1 MPIPEK
7 KQGEK
12 QSQFMIRCVPE
23 LMRYHKKD
31 QAIAMC
37 FKLIL
42 DCYVATLGEENAANL
57 LETAVE
63 SIKSGNHSLIPTKI
77 PKNQLN

>member
-1 MPIPEK
+1 MDEDTLIMMEVQTDMMDLLAKYPK
-7 KQGEK
+7 AT
-12 QSQFMIRCVPE
+12 
-23 LMRYHKKD
+23 D

-77 PKNQLN
+77 PKNLLN

>member
-1 MPIPEK
+1 MDEDTLIMMEVQTDMMNLLAKYPK
-7 KQGEK
+7 AT
-12 QSQFMIRCVPE
+12 
-23 LMRYHKKD
+23 D

-42 DCYVATLGEENAANL
+42 DCYVATLGEESAANL

-63 SIKSGNHSLIPTKI
+63 SIKSGNHSIIPTKI